1 MNKKIIAAIVLLL
14 LAGASWW
21 SYQRMNQQQTRRD
34 VISILPGDAIYFL
47 KTENLTEAWK
57 EVSGTNIWQ
66 HLITTKGFEFLQET
80 DTLLNDALLNNKTGK
95 YIFKNRPTLMAAYMT
110 ASNDYDFVYVV
121 DLQKTA
127 YIKQILDGI
136 LKLSKSYKV
145 SKIKYQQ
152 YRVIKLTDKKD
163 ASNVTYITAVDNL
176 LVASFTYKL
185 IRKLIDEKD
194 RDYWHKNKAFVQ
206 VNDKLDN
213 GLIQFFLNYR
223 QLPAFAG
230 IYFQDARKDTEAF
243 ARQLALSGFDISHDE
258 ERITM
263 DGFTVTDSLPSYM
276 NALLDVKPGKIKS
289 YEIISNQAA
298 LTLSLGFKNFNLFY
312 QSLLDQYATESKAKR
327 DAYRTNIKKLEKYF
341 KIDLQKDLFDWIGQE
356 ITLVKLRSFN
366 PQKPE
371 SAVMLIA
378 AEDMDEARRGLTH
391 ISEQIKKRSPFKF
404 KSYTYKNFEIYY
416 LHQKGFFKTIL
427 GNLFEK
433 IDKPYY
439 TLIEDY
445 VVFSN
450 SEAVLKSFI
459 DDYLTGKTLSHN
471 EDFVDF
477 NDEMSAKAN
486 IHVFIQMP
494 KLYDILQK
502 SLLPE
507 GKKALEEKKDLT
519 LSFSRIGFQ
528 MIAKDDLFKTLILI
542 DHDEEALKKDKA
554 EKLAVQSDKSIHNEY
569 FEDLQ
574 FKVFFPDSVV
584 VANGKY
590 IRYYPDGKTL
600 KLEGKVKDN
609 LPEGIWR
616 SYYESGNLQ
625 SVVPYNKGEVDGNLF
640 YYFDKKPEVKMAEM
654 RFENDL
660 LEGLYTEYWKNG
672 ALKAKLHYKD
682 GRLNGDAFYYY
693 PTGQLKIKGK
703 YKKGEKKGKWL
714 FYDEKGNVI
723 DKKKYSG
730 LF

>member
-1 MNKKIIAAIVLLL
+1 MNKKIIVALVLLL

-21 SYQRMNQQQTRRD
+21 GYQRMNRQQTHRD

-57 EVSGTNIWQ
+57 EVSGTNIWR

-80 DTLLNDALLNNKTGK
+80 DTLLNDALLNNKTSK

-110 ASNDYDFVYVV
+110 APNDYDFVYVV

-152 YRVIKLTDKKD
+152 YRVIKLIDKKD
-163 ASNVTYITAVDNL
+163 VSNVTYITAVDNL

-194 RDYWHKNKAFVQ
+194 RNYWHKNKAFVQ

-439 TLIEDY
+439 ALIEDY

-584 VANGKY
+584 VADGKF

-703 YKKGEKKGKWL
+703 YKKGEKKGK
-714 FYDEKGNVI
+714 
-723 DKKKYSG
+723 
-730 LF
+730 